1 MANMNFEDALE
12 LALQTTK
19 KYIDDKIEINGFS
32 GDYNDLANRPCYDDR
47 EFSEVELTF
56 DGVLEGKETARLIHY
71 NFPQSIS
78 DPTVVNMFVTTG
90 EIENCTLVRLSN
102 KPVTYDEFYTITYL
116 CMVFNSDRYEIDY
129 TDEDMKSLIFKY
141 DEKVSLLVSS
151 GLFGFG
157 VFAISEETDME
168 DVFGD
173 LYIKADRMLSP
184 GIWVL
189 YDARYDGITYPEIIK
204 YTETSSGE
212 LKKLDLKFIP
222 DELYK
227 SLEPL
232 NEDDIDYII
241 NILDG
246 I

>member
-1 MANMNFEDALE
+1 
-12 LALQTTK
+12 
-19 KYIDDKIEINGFS
+19 
-32 GDYNDLANRPCYDDR
+32 
-47 EFSEVELTF
+47 
-56 DGVLEGKETARLIHY
+56 
-71 NFPQSIS
+71 
-78 DPTVVNMFVTTG
+78 
-90 EIENCTLVRLSN
+90 
-102 KPVTYDEFYTITYL
+102 
-116 CMVFNSDRYEIDY
+116 MVFNSDRYEIDY
-129 TDEDMKSLIFKY
+129 TDDGMKSLIFKY

-151 GLFGFG
+151 GIFGYG

-168 DVFGD
+168 NVFGD

-189 YDARYDGITYPEIIK
+189 YDARYDGIAYPEIIK
-204 YTETSSGE
+204 YTETSGGE

-232 NEDDIDYII
+232 TEDDIDFII